1 MSMPKL
7 PETQKSLLVRL
18 ARVDQESIGT
28 AWPTFLS
35 IYEPAIFRFAL
46 SRGLQDADA
55 RDVTQQV
62 LLAVHQKLAEW
73 DLDQG
78 KGSFRG
84 WLFLVARNLASK
96 KLRSKRR
103 QAKLGGSP
111 LVDDVAQQP
120 TDEEASVFFLEYR
133 KQVFQWA
140 ANSIKDQF
148 QPKTWNAFWRTS
160 VDGESAQDVAKE
172 LGVSLGAV
180 YAGKCRIM
188 ANLREMVEQMTHE
201 EFEIE
206 NGSKEQ

>member
-1 MSMPKL
+1 MPKL

-18 ARVDQESIGT
+18 AKVDHETVGA
-28 AWPTFLS
+28 AWTTFLS

-62 LLAVHQKLAEW
+62 LLAVHQKLPEW
-73 DLDQG
+73 ELDQG

-84 WLFLVARNLASK
+84 WLFMVARNLASK
-96 KLRSKRR
+96 KLRTKRR
-103 QAKLGGSP
+103 QAKLGATP
-111 LVDDVAQQP
+111 LVDDIADQRLG
-120 TDEEASVFFLEYR
+120 EEASVFFLEYR

-148 QPKTWNAFWRTS
+148 QTKTWEAFWRTS
-160 VDGESAQDVAKE
+160 VDGEAAQNVAEE
-172 LGVSLGAV
+172 LGISLGAV

-188 ANLREMVEQMTHE
+188 ANLREMVEQMTNE

-206 NGSKEQ
+206 NGSNEQ